1 MPEKDL
7 AFALVSNTV
16 VMRGEMLQTNYT
28 VEQAEDNRDA
38 MSKAIYGRLFA
49 WIVSQ
54 ANDLLAPRG
63 RALTDAVARGSADI
77 GILDIFGFENFPHNS
92 FEQVRLSSNWIVL
105 LTSLVLYQCGQRAA
119 SILL

>member
-1 MPEKDL
+1 
-7 AFALVSNTV
+7 
-16 VMRGEMLQTNYT
+16 MRGELLQTNYT

-38 MSKAIYGRLFA
+38 MSKAIYGRLFE

-77 GILDIFGFENFPHNS
+77 GILDIFGFENFPHTS
-92 FEQVRLSSNWIVL
+92 FEQVCFIDFRFD
-105 LTSLVLYQCGQRAA
+105 Y
-119 SILL
+119 